1 MGGGKDWAALSLSP
15 KGQCQVHSLLGAPCL
30 EIMAMGSYSTI
41 LKATRGGREM
51 AGPTVPE
58 GRRQEGKSLSK
69 APLPQTAACQCTP
82 DKLSPLPS
90 RPPPRWS
97 HAASFFTEDLL
108 PPHCLSPK
116 VVYARAASCP
126 SVLHFSLN
134 SGPGRGSHGPVA
146 PPCPSHDPQL
156 PQTEPPSISPAPT
169 LVGNGEKKSIPGLPL
184 RILCI

>member
-1 MGGGKDWAALSLSP
+1 MGGGKDWAALSLSL

-58 GRRQEGKSLSK
+58 GRRQKGKSLSK

-90 RPPPRWS
+90 RPPP
-97 HAASFFTEDLL
+97 DGLML
-108 PPHCLSPK
+108 PPSSRRTSCLFTAFPPK
-116 VVYARAASCP
+116 LSTPGQPAAP
-126 SVLHFSLN
+126 LF
-134 SGPGRGSHGPVA
+134 
-146 PPCPSHDPQL
+146 
-156 PQTEPPSISPAPT
+156 SISHSTVAQAVGPT
-169 LVGNGEKKSIPGLPL
+169 VQ
-184 RILCI
+184 